1 MTANEVLARAMA
13 ADVGDLADDEHD
25 RLSVEA
31 ALGELKRR
39 GHVLAAQTAQLEL
52 VAHLGRCDRRVLY
65 LGIRRA
71 IVHLGVLRHDLD
83 QIARRSA
90 T

>member
-13 ADVGDLADDEHD
+13 ADVGDLADDEHN

-52 VAHLGRCDRRVLY
+52 VARLAGGAIAGCSIRDPTRDRASR
-65 LGIRRA
+65 GPA
-71 IVHLGVLRHDLD
+71 
-83 QIARRSA
+83 A
-90 T
+90 